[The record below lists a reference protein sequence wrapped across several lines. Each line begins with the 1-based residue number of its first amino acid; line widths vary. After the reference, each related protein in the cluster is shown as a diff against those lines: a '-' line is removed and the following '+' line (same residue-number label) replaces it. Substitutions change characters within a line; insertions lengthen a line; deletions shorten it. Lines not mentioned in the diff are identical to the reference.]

1 MPGFESL
8 ILGEKTAVIFDI
20 GFAYTKCGFAGEAGP
35 RFIFP
40 TEVTLPNGDTKHF
53 MFLRTAQ
60 ERRKFFIEFF
70 HHLYYKHLLVN
81 PKDRRVVVVD
91 SILSTS
97 GFRGLIADV
106 LYNHFE
112 ASDSSKKVNKLTLQ
126 IPSALFAPAHLLSLF
141 TLGLSSAV
149 VLDCGFQEAMTIP
162 VYEGYTLLN
171 AWQAGQLGSHAIY
184 KNLEQLLRENA
195 TVVNESGDALPLSSC
210 TSGDCL
216 LSTEVL
222 EDIIARTAF
231 ISPASRA
238 ADWRNWLDAQS
249 DPETANKVESPKVA
263 EDAFYYPLNN
273 LKGSKRLLIPSR
285 IRELSVE
292 CLFTGDSDK
301 ITLATLL
308 LQSILL
314 SPIDIRR

>member
-1 MPGFESL
+1 
-8 ILGEKTAVIFDI
+8 
-20 GFAYTKCGFAGEAGP
+20 
-35 RFIFP
+35 
-40 TEVTLPNGDTKHF
+40 
-53 MFLRTAQ
+53 
-60 ERRKFFIEFF
+60 
-70 HHLYYKHLLVN
+70 
-81 PKDRRVVVVD
+81 
-91 SILSTS
+91 
-97 GFRGLIADV
+97 
-106 LYNHFE
+106 
-112 ASDSSKKVNKLTLQ
+112 
-126 IPSALFAPAHLLSLF
+126 
-141 TLGLSSAV
+141 
-149 VLDCGFQEAMTIP
+149 MTIP

-195 TVVNESGDALPLSSC
+195 TVVNENGDALPLSSC

-314 SPIDIRR
+314 SPIDIRRTLAQNIVVIGGTVNIPGFTCRLVEELNACLDWPEFASLSALKGEFRVHQPPGEPNYIAWLGGAIFGALESLPGRSLERNAYLEKGELPDWTSAIDAPPQISTGRTEATRH